1 MKFLFDLFPV
11 ILFVSTYML
20 SGSIYV
26 ATAVII
32 PATLAQVIYAR
43 VRHGKVDRMLW
54 VSLVLIVVMG
64 GLTLALQD
72 KRFIMWKPTLL
83 YWLFAAV
90 LVLSPVVS
98 KTNVIRSILGKE
110 LEAPERVWARLN
122 LSWALFFL
130 AMGGLNLY
138 VAYRFSEALWV
149 QFKLWGGMGLM
160 LLFVLAQAAVLA
172 KYVPEKNERR
182 GENP

>member
-11 ILFVSTYML
+11 ILFVTTYMVTE
-20 SGSIYV
+20 SIYV

-43 VRHGKVDRMLW
+43 VRHGKVDKMLW
-54 VSLVLIVVMG
+54 ASLTLIIVMG

-90 LVLSPVVS
+90 LIITPLVNG
-98 KTNVIRSILGKE
+98 TNLIKAILGKE
-110 LEAPERVWARLN
+110 LSAPERVWSRLN
-122 LSWALFFL
+122 ASWVAFF
-130 AMGGLNLY
+130 ATMGAINLY
-138 VAYRFSEALWV
+138 VAYNFSEAFWV
-149 QFKLWGGMGLM
+149 QFKLWGGLGLM
-160 LLFVLAQAAVLA
+160 LVFVLAQAFVLG
-172 KYVPEKNERR
+172 KYVEQKT
-182 GENP
+182 

>member
-11 ILFVSTYML
+11 VLFVSTYML
-20 SGSIYV
+20 TGSIYV

-32 PATLAQVIYAR
+32 PATLAQVIYAKL
-43 VRHGKVDRMLW
+43 RHGKVDRMLW
-54 VSLVLIVVMG
+54 VSLALIVVMG
-64 GLTLALQD
+64 GLTLLLQD
-72 KRFIMWKPTLL
+72 KRFIMWKPTML

-90 LVLSPVVS
+90 LALSPLVS
-98 KTNVIRSILGKE
+98 GTNVVRSILGRE
-110 LEAPERVWARLN
+110 LSAPDRVWGRLN
-122 LSWALFFL
+122 LSWALFFA

-138 VAYRFSEALWV
+138 VAYTFSEAFWV

-160 LLFVLAQAAVLA
+160 LLFILAQALVLA
-172 KYVPEKNERR
+172 KYAQEKDERR